1 MARRLLWMLPGL
13 VAGTILALILRS
25 VFKNRIAEFIFDQLP
40 FFCGIASLWIAERR
54 GKAPTAEEAT
64 RPVTLFGEQFKP
76 K

>member
-13 VAGTILALILRS
+13 VVGTILSFALRS
-25 VFKNRIAEFIFDQLP
+25 LFRFRFSTFIFDQLP
-40 FFCGIASLWIAERR
+40 FLCGLASLWMAERR
-54 GKAPTAEEAT
+54 GKAPTVEEAT